1 MYLFGVEILIIDHL
15 GKDRVEFTEPWTITI
30 APGGLVTIT
39 DQFGRAWRTKPSE
52 KPFPYPSRNQS
63 VVLSSPVESRIVKK
77 LCRRINK
84 RLARF
89 FAVLF
94 STASYLGPMLR
105 LASAV

>member
-1 MYLFGVEILIIDHL
+1 MYLFGVETLIIDHL
-15 GKDRVEFTEPWTITI
+15 GRIEWNLRNHGPYHRS
-30 APGGLVTIT
+30 GGLVTIT